1 MALLDIYA
9 AIAAQSVTM
18 SNGTVINKVWQPDE
32 IKDRVNND
40 QLPLRILLPPGADGN
55 TAVAEWEMLTFK
67 NAQVVWRITE
77 LMLYRPIGLGGGV
90 GNVWSLLTDYIARY
104 VSTFTTGRKL
114 TGGATVTGFAP
125 QAAVLEWP
133 RGSGN
138 QFHGVQTTLLVSET
152 IC

>member
-1 MALLDIYA
+1 MALLDIYE

-18 SNGTVINKVWQPDE
+18 SNGTVINKVWKPDD
-32 IKDRVNND
+32 IKDRVND
-40 QLPLRILLPPGADGN
+40 AQLPLRILLPPGADGN
-55 TAVAEWEMLTFK
+55 TAVADFEMVTFR
-67 NAQVVWRITE
+67 NGRVVWRITE
-77 LMLYRPIGLGGGV
+77 LMLYRPIGQGGGV

-104 VSTFTTGRKL
+104 VSTFVTGRKL
-114 TGGATVTGFAP
+114 ASGTVTGFEP